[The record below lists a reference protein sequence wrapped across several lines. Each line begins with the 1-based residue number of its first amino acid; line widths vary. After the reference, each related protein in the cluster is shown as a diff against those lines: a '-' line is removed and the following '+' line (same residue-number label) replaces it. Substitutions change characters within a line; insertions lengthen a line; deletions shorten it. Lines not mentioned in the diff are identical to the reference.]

1 MLCIL
6 YVLLCILCYVMLCY
20 VIMLC
25 YVVLCCVVLCC
36 VVLCCVVLCCVALCF
51 VVLCCVVL
59 CCVVLCCVVL
69 CCVVLRCVMLC
80 YKLCINVKICKLL
93 NWQSKIKLKLKLIK
107 CHYCMHAYIQQFT
120 LHNVGYTSNTTI
132 KLYRNIVYKLR

>member
-1 MLCIL
+1 MLCILYIYYVMLCIL

-20 VIMLC
+20 YVMLC
-25 YVVLCCVVLCC
+25 C
-36 VVLCCVVLCCVALCF
+36 

-69 CCVVLRCVMLC
+69 CCVVLCCVVLCCVVLCCVVLC

-93 NWQSKIKLKLKLIK
+93 NWQSIIKLKLKLIK